1 VVATHGR
8 SFWILDYLTQLRQLA
23 DGATDGAAQLLK
35 PRDTVR
41 LRIEQGYGND
51 PTTEYTNYANS
62 GTSVVAYAQRNSASG
77 EDEKIYLNAGAN
89 PPNGVTLTY
98 FLPERPTDKITLEIL
113 DAKGEVART
122 FTSRPEKPESS
133 AERPAGEGAE
143 PSTAAAQES
152 EEDQEPAVPT
162 LAGFNRF
169 TWDLRYAGPTPVKG
183 QELSPWEKPAGPLAV
198 PGKYQARLTVGG
210 QESTQSFEVL
220 PDTRISAT
228 KKDLQAQFDL
238 YSKVSAKLSEVNA
251 AIGKTRDIREQVEA
265 WEKRAK
271 GQEGMATAL
280 SAAKALKDAVTAV
293 EEQLIDTHP
302 KSPLMFPARLNEKLS
317 ALLGFVESAD
327 YAPPKQAQEVFK
339 ELSSNADAQLKQLQA
354 VIDTQVAAF
363 NKAVAEAGLQAVTG

>member
-1 VVATHGR
+1 M
-8 SFWILDYLTQLRQLA
+8 A
-23 DGATDGAAQLLK
+23 DGAADGAAQLLK
-35 PRDTVR
+35 PRATVR

-51 PTTEYTNYANS
+51 PTSEYTNYSNS
-62 GTSVVAYAQRNSASG
+62 GTSVVAYGQRKTASG
-77 EDEKIYLNAGAN
+77 EDEKVYANAGAN
-89 PPNGVTLTY
+89 PPDGVVLTY
-98 FLPERPTDKITLEIL
+98 FLPEKPTEKITLEIL
-113 DAKGEVART
+113 DAKGDVART
-122 FTSRPEKPESS
+122 YTSRPEKPEPS
-133 AERPAGEGAE
+133 AERPSGEGAE
-143 PSTAAAQES
+143 PSTSAAQES
-152 EEDQEPAVPT
+152 EEDQEPAVPA

-198 PGKYQARLTVGG
+198 PGTYQARLTVGG
-210 QESTQSFEVL
+210 QTLTQSFEIL

-238 YSKVSAKLSEVNA
+238 YTQVRDKLSDVNA
-251 AIGKTRDIREQVEA
+251 AIGKARDIREQVEA

-271 GQEGMATAL
+271 GQEGMAAAL
-280 SAAKALKDAVTAV
+280 SAAKELKDAVTAV

-327 YAPPKQAQEVFK
+327 YAPPKQAKEVFK
-339 ELSSNADAQLKQLQA
+339 DLSANADAQLKQLQS

-363 NKAVAEAGLQAVTG
+363 NKAVAAAGLQAVTG